1 MASAGSSNAG
11 FRNNPPDDDDEEE
24 EGMLKVDEEGQIED
38 DGADQ
43 QVSPP
48 SYRGD
53 GARPISLADRL
64 TPLPD
69 ASAAKNGG
77 AGPSHS
83 NGSGYVSPR
92 HMNLDRE
99 RDRDRDR
106 YLETSPG
113 PSSAFGASRSRYGHP
128 SDTAGAYGAP
138 APYSYPSGHRDPHRA
153 DSFSSASR
161 AGFSAAAGAAR
172 ADTRRGWYPPA
183 TSTRGPD
190 TYRPG
195 AVRERERD
203 REWES
208 FRGEREWS
216 AIDRDREREAY
227 RDMVDKRRDW
237 PARERGS
244 APFSY
249 DMADP
254 SAPYPPSTSSKYS
267 SRDPPGRR
275 PLSPQPLSARERDFE
290 ADRSRDRDRERTS
303 DRDPRMRASSSG
315 WSNGMR
321 QWGKPSDAGWD
332 NRSTRPPTSDDA
344 RSDASQRPSLSQ
356 SNNTPPPATSSEAPG
371 RPIGSDNATVK
382 SENRSREM
390 TPHSQS
396 ASHGGRA
403 RSAAT
408 EAPGKGATDRDGD
421 GSTTVVKKETVEQE
435 LSASEQPFAK
445 ADAGSDSTAPET
457 ASTAKAETEAASE
470 VAKPEPTS
478 APPTQKEQPSSD
490 KAAASSEPSA
500 GELQEQSEEAT
511 DAATNERAQE
521 TPAAPGSTDA
531 QSGTAPAS
539 VAEAAA
545 DQQPTSLASETIH
558 QAKEDELAAE
568 IAEMPHKDI
577 ASQEEEGEANVAPA
591 TAEAEPTST
600 TVEAPEASEPTGD
613 EPPANAETS
622 SADQGVS
629 GDQEPAEDAANDA
642 VISAGPTAPETQDI
656 SMDTQPAEPLTDA
669 DDATSKPQP
678 NQASPIEAVASTET
692 DQISGPA
699 ETPST
704 DAAPARPEALVP
716 SESVQAP
723 EQPVFE
729 PKVVDTTDVDMA
741 DAVPEQPSAS
751 TDVVVPQAD
760 ASAPTTSPNQMS
772 KAEPKESVNEPTT
785 QDTQP
790 RLEQDVDMSQEP
802 ASEPLLAA
810 DNSVRRVS
818 EPPVGDIEKP
828 MPVDDKLQEQ
838 EAEVQAPAEQ
848 PTAVASV
855 IESSAVLPGT
865 DVGPNADDASTSK
878 VAPRTETTAQLD
890 VKVEESAVQGA
901 EDVEMQEAKAADKP
915 ASNGLAEA
923 PQAAPPATVSD
934 EVVPTSEAA
943 AQQPSQTQVSGPH
956 VTATIDH
963 EKHTKEITLPQ
974 VNYGDDKQAQALVQ
988 QENARIEEVEVPSEN
1003 HKPAPLRIAEADDE
1017 TQVEPPLMT
1026 PTTQEQLERSIRS
1039 AVRLHI
1045 HEFAPGQDDWKRILK
1060 ENQRVAQKTTM
1071 DVLTARIHGIPQI
1084 VSSGKPLWLDEQDGL
1099 TDQTKAVLFDR
1110 LLDRKKRLNEKTESL
1125 KKRYRSINEEWKQ
1138 HCSRLDRIAER
1149 REMARRPPATTPG
1162 GTPGAF
1168 GGVEDPT
1175 PGSAGASLLGASFAT
1190 GRANRR
1196 SAQAGFA
1203 GFGDAVRSE
1212 AEFLEILASLE
1223 NADMQD
1229 PNMRAARTTAT
1240 APDMYINPDSV
1251 QPLKLRYDDINGSV
1265 ADPLAFY
1272 LDEFD
1277 PDFWS
1282 EEEKAIFAR
1291 RYALWPKQFGKIA
1304 QALPH
1309 KTPAQCVRYYY
1320 LNKKL
1325 PGNDFKA
1332 LAAARN
1338 RERKRK
1344 ARVKPKKVKG
1354 SALMADLKSA
1364 KGEEVDEVEDSPGMR
1379 SPMDATDPSGVSA
1392 DVPASANSRRGGR
1405 SRLGLA
1411 AVDSGAGAHSDDA
1424 ATGRKRHVDQIE
1436 SESSPAET
1444 KASEKRKSGSKSKR
1458 AKSDSASATDK
1469 SRKSKAGGK
1478 KDSAAVED
1486 RKGSTA
1492 APSPAVAKT
1501 EPSDVHP
1508 VADSAAQPAAVTD
1521 ASAPVKGSLEDSDLA
1536 AAEALGA
1543 LAGLFGAAPP
1553 SEAGVSSAAP
1563 ASSDPTAIPLEA
1575 KAGKKRRSK
1584 TAAPGEDAAAEG
1596 TPKGRGRQPTSSYWS
1611 VAERTEFLRAL
1622 VVHGPRWDVVSSTL
1636 AQKSAA
1642 QARNYFARNESEPDF
1657 AEAAALARSHAE
1669 LPVTERE
1676 EAALTFVRQRFAN
1689 NAAAA
1694 AASAAPNAA
1703 TNMAGGSAGFNGDVP
1718 RTTHLPPPPG
1728 IVTSQADGPDV
1739 KMREG
1744 SPEVLVQRRG
1754 LQINSLLND
1763 TSDTHVKRRSSLHE
1777 WQEQREVAAH
1787 AGAGREASV
1796 PPALYARPPFEL
1808 ERRPVTAE
1816 APRPLS
1822 SDGRPGLEDVA
1833 SRPRVYEREG
1843 SVDSRSWAYEAP
1855 YEAHRRPSPSPGYSA
1870 MAPPPR
1876 PGERSMAASRYP
1888 GPQSVAGP
1896 GHVARSVPPLSTH
1909 AHASDEA
1916 EHDRDRS
1923 LYGTYGGA
1931 GRTREY
1937 EAHSMPPAVPGELR
1951 HGSGEQVSP
1960 TGASFGAGH
1969 AYGRYAPP
1977 SVGSIYASSAA
1988 ATTALSARGR
1998 SANGPLTAPLPATS
2012 ERPAY
2017 EQRWQRYSQ
2026 SPGPPGTAA
2035 ASSAGSGIAGGFS
2048 TGSAYR
2054 SSASAYSSFPSQSLP
2069 RPSLP
2074 SLSAGAAKGAPHLP
2088 SLGAAGRSLPPILGS
2103 FPAPGRG
2110 LGGAA
2115 RPAGTGEEARYW
2127 PYPQR
2132 PRGHDAP
2139 NRNPE

>member
-1 MASAGSSNAG
+1 MMDSTDSAAKPAASTSSRPPTTAEAVKTAPAGSNNAG

-64 TPLPD
+64 TPFPD
-69 ASAAKNGG
+69 ASAAKSGG

-128 SDTAGAYGAP
+128 SDTAGAYGAS

-172 ADTRRGWYPPA
+172 ADARRGWYPPA
-183 TSTRGPD
+183 TPTRGPD

-237 PARERGS
+237 PARERGV

-249 DMADP
+249 DMAD
-254 SAPYPPSTSSKYS
+254 SAAPYPAPASSKYS
-267 SRDPPGRR
+267 SRDPTGRR

-290 ADRSRDRDRERTS
+290 ADRSRDRDRERAS
-303 DRDPRMRASSSG
+303 ERDPRMRASSSG
-315 WSNGMR
+315 WTNGMR

-344 RSDASQRPSLSQ
+344 RSDASQRPSLSR
-356 SNNTPPPATSSEAPG
+356 SNNTPPPATSSEGPG
-371 RPIGSDNATVK
+371 RPIGSDNASVK
-382 SENRSREM
+382 SETRSREM

-396 ASHGGRA
+396 APHGGRA

-408 EAPGKGATDRDGD
+408 ETQAKGATERDGNV
-421 GSTTVVKKETVEQE
+421 STAIKKEAVEQE
-435 LSASEQPFAK
+435 LSASQQPSAK
-445 ADAGSDSTAPET
+445 ADAEARPTAPEV
-457 ASTAKAETEAASE
+457 APAAKAEPDAASE
-470 VAKPEPTS
+470 AAKPETTPAPSPQEEQLS
-478 APPTQKEQPSSD
+478 AD
-490 KAAASSEPSA
+490 KAATSSEPPVKQ
-500 GELQEQSEEAT
+500 LQEQSEEST
-511 DAATNERAQE
+511 NAATSERADE
-521 TPAAPGSTDA
+521 VPAAPGSTNA
-531 QSGTAPAS
+531 QRTAAPAS
-539 VAEAAA
+539 IAEAAV
-545 DQQPTSLASETIH
+545 DEQPTVVTSEAAD
-558 QAKEDELAAE
+558 QAKEDESTAE
-568 IAEMPHKDI
+568 TAEMPSKD
-577 ASQEEEGEANVAPA
+577 AVSEKEEGEANASPT
-591 TAEAEPTST
+591 TAEAEPKST

-613 EPPANAETS
+613 EPPANAEPL
-622 SADQGVS
+622 SADQSVS
-629 GDQEPAEDAANDA
+629 DDQKPARDAAKDEA
-642 VISAGPTAPETQDI
+642 TSAGPSAPETQYN
-656 SMDTQPAEPLTDA
+656 SMDTQPAEPLADA
-669 DDATSKPQP
+669 GTDDATSKQQSS
-678 NQASPIEAVASTET
+678 QASLTEAVASTGP
-692 DQISGPA
+692 DRISAPA
-699 ETPST
+699 ETAST
-704 DAAPARPEALVP
+704 DAAPARTEAPGP

-723 EQPVFE
+723 EHSVSE
-729 PKVVDTTDVDMA
+729 PKVTDTADVDMA

-751 TDVVVPQAD
+751 SDVLVPRAD
-760 ASAPTTSPNQMS
+760 APAPTSTPDEMS
-772 KAEPKESVNEPTT
+772 KAETKESLNEPIT

-790 RLEQDVDMSQEP
+790 RLEQDVEMSQEP

-818 EPPVGDIEKP
+818 QPPVGDIEKP
-828 MPVDDKLQEQ
+828 MPVGDKLQEQ

-855 IESSAVLPGT
+855 IESSAVLLGT
-865 DVGPNADDASTSK
+865 DVGPNDDDASTTK
-878 VAPRTETTAQLD
+878 AAPDAETPVQLD

-901 EDVEMQEAKAADKP
+901 EDVEMEEAKAADEP
-915 ASNGLAEA
+915 SSNGLAES
-923 PQAAPPATVSD
+923 PQAAPPASVSD
-934 EVVPTSEAA
+934 EAVTTSEPA

-963 EKHTKEITLPQ
+963 EKRTKEITLPQ

-988 QENARIEEVEVPSEN
+988 QENARIEEVERPSEN
-1003 HKPAPLRIAEADDE
+1003 HKPAPLRIAEADDDS
-1017 TQVEPPLMT
+1017 QVEPPLMT
-1026 PTTQEQLERSIRS
+1026 PTTQEQLERSIRT

-1045 HEFAPGQDDWKRILK
+1045 HEFAPDQDDWKRILV

-1071 DVLTARIHGIPQI
+1071 DVLTAKIHGIPQT
-1084 VSSGKPLWLDEQDGL
+1084 VSSVKPLWLEEKDGL
-1099 TDQTKAVLFDR
+1099 TDRTKAVLFDR

-1149 REMARRPPATTPG
+1149 REIARRPPATTPA

-1168 GGVEDPT
+1168 GGVEDPS

-1240 APDMYINPDSV
+1240 APDMYINPDSD
-1251 QPLKLRYDDINGSV
+1251 QPLKLRYDDVNGSV

-1364 KGEEVDEVEDSPGMR
+1364 KGEEVDEVEDSSGMR

-1392 DVPASANSRRGGR
+1392 DLPASANSRRGGR

-1444 KASEKRKSGSKSKR
+1444 KASEKRKSGAKSKR

-1478 KDSAAVED
+1478 KDIAALED
-1486 RKGSTA
+1486 KKGSTA

-1501 EPSDVHP
+1501 V
-1508 VADSAAQPAAVTD
+1508 AAQPAAVTE

-1553 SEAGVSSAAP
+1553 SEAGVPSAAP
-1563 ASSDPTAIPLEA
+1563 ASSDPTAVPLEA

-1584 TAAPGEDAAAEG
+1584 TAAPGEDGAAEG

-1611 VAERTEFLRAL
+1611 VAERSEFLRAL

-1669 LPVTERE
+1669 LPVSERE

-1689 NAAAA
+1689 NAAATT
-1694 AASAAPNAA
+1694 ASAAPNAA
-1703 TNMAGGSAGFNGDVP
+1703 TNMAGGGAGLNGDVP

-1728 IVTSQADGPDV
+1728 IVTSQADGMDV

-1822 SDGRPGLEDVA
+1822 SDGRPGLDDVA

-1855 YEAHRRPSPSPGYSA
+1855 
-1870 MAPPPR
+1870 
-1876 PGERSMAASRYP
+1876 
-1888 GPQSVAGP
+1888 VAGP

-2026 SPGPPGTAA
+2026 SPGPPGTSAT
-2035 ASSAGSGIAGGFS
+2035 SSGGGGIAGGFS

-2054 SSASAYSSFPSQSLP
+2054 SSASPYSSFPSQSLP

-2088 SLGAAGRSLPPILGS
+2088 PLGAAGRSLPPILGS

-2132 PRGHDAP
+2132 PRGHDAQ